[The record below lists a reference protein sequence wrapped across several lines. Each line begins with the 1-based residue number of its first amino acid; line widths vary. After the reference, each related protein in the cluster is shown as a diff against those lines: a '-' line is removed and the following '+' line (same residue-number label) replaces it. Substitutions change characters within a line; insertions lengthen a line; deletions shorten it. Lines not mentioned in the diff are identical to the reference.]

1 MINLMHTR
9 TVFGLAAAAIVA
21 VGLSPPALAAVDFVG
36 TYQTTDTMGQPM
48 QIRLGANGKAW
59 GKRTGEK
66 MKGAWAAGKHYAVI
80 RWSTGW
86 STKLVK
92 RGDHFKKLAYAK
104 GEEPKGKPAS
114 KARAV
119 KVQ

>member
-1 MINLMHTR
+1 MHTR
-9 TVFGLAAAAIVA
+9 TVSGLATAAIVF
-21 VGLSPPALAAVDFVG
+21 VGLSAPAFAAVDFTG
-36 TYQTTDTMGQPM
+36 TYRTTDTQGQPM
-48 QIRLGANGKAW
+48 QITLGANGKAW
-59 GKRTGEK
+59 GKRPGEK
-66 MKGAWAAGKHYAVI
+66 MKGAWAAGKHYALI
-80 RWSTGW
+80 NWSTGW

-104 GEEPKGKPAS
+104 GEEPKGKPVN